1 MDTSFTETL
10 AANDRQEEEKVEIW
24 SVHGSVGFGEE
35 KQREREDESFKTE
48 GGSFIP
54 APCSSKE
61 RGLGICLTGQRTG
74 RSKLKDEYKE
84 EVMAGRCGNI
94 VSCGIRDGPLK
105 TSRLSVKKRGK
116 EAGGKWR
123 SGRGSVC

>member
-1 MDTSFTETL
+1 MYSTGSSARPAGPGRPGSLGHGSLMDTSFTETL

-74 RSKLKDEYKE
+74 RSKLKTSTKRKQCQDGVVTLFHVGSE
-84 EVMAGRCGNI
+84 MA
-94 VSCGIRDGPLK
+94 P
-105 TSRLSVKKRGK
+105 
-116 EAGGKWR
+116 
-123 SGRGSVC
+123 